1 MEFCQRCGALIV
13 MKDDEAVCASC
24 GHKTG
29 KVLKIKSS
37 EKMDKMESVAVIKHD
52 DDTQPIVSMKCPKC
66 KHNKCYFWTQQTR
79 AADESETKF
88 FKCTKCKHSWRA
100 YR

>member
-13 MKDDEAVCASC
+13 MKDDKAVCASC

-29 KVLKIKSS
+29 KPLKIKSS
-37 EKMDKMESVAVIKHD
+37 EKIGKKESIVVVRAD
-52 DDTQPIVSMKCPKC
+52 DNVHPVVELKCPKC
-66 KHNKCYFWTQQTR
+66 KNNRCYFWTQQTR
-79 AADESETKF
+79 ASDESETKF
-88 FKCTKCKHSWRA
+88 YKCVKCKHSWRV

>member
-13 MKDDEAVCASC
+13 MKNDKAVCASC
-24 GHKTG
+24 GYKTG
-29 KVLKIKSS
+29 KTLKIKSS
-37 EKMDKMESVAVIKHD
+37 EKMDKKETIAVIKQD
-52 DDTQPIVSMKCPKC
+52 EDTQPIVYMKCPKC
-66 KHNKCYFWTQQTR
+66 KNNRCYFWTQQTI

-88 FKCTKCKHSWRA
+88 FKCVKCKHSWRA